1 MHMFVFPCVSG
12 MGAWVKVCLTMLY
25 IHNSISVVPKLQYLN
40 ADGLANGSI
49 LLEWRLEYD
58 GGHPVVEFEIHI
70 SSGAGR
76 TRRDTT
82 IPDLVYHVDV
92 HSNQLVT
99 STVRQGQTYSIV
111 AMARNILGA
120 SSPQTTN
127 GE

>member
-1 MHMFVFPCVSG
+1 M
-12 MGAWVKVCLTMLY
+12 
-25 IHNSISVVPKLQYLN
+25 
-40 ADGLANGSI
+40 NGSI

-82 IPDLVYHVDV
+82 IPNLVYHVDV
-92 HSNQLVT
+92 NSNRLIT
-99 STVRQGQTYSIV
+99 RTIRQGQTYSIV
-111 AMARNILGA
+111 ATARNVLGA
-120 SSPQTTN
+120 SNPQTTS